1 VAAWDGWSLI
11 EPAMVAEPG
20 LLRTFRPTDRLL
32 SASSGAACRAA
43 AHGLRGI
50 GHLDWFRQ
58 SHQALWP
65 LLRSAVLGEVAL
77 EAPAARA

>member
-1 VAAWDGWSLI
+1 
-11 EPAMVAEPG
+11 MVAEPG
-20 LLRTFRPTDRLL
+20 LLRTFRPTGRRL

-43 AHGLRGI
+43 DHGLRGI

-65 LLRSAVLGEVAL
+65 LLRRAVRGEVPL
-77 EAPAARA
+77 NKP